1 MTLFFFFLSN
11 VVVQRNMNRF
21 QLYKSLQ
28 TLPIKQSVKEMEAKD
43 RSGSLH
49 TETLLVPG
57 DE

>member
-1 MTLFFFFLSN
+1 MKFFFLSN
-11 VVVQRNMNRF
+11 MVVQRNMNRF

-49 TETLLVPG
+49 IETLLVPG